1 MGYAIPNG
9 KVVELMRRRAGS
21 PDVNVGYG
29 LGVLPQGA
37 QEQEQRW
44 WLKDRTPDLWF
55 PNIDHYLKIAA
66 GNPWGAISTIAGF
79 QTEVSRVGNFD
90 NRSHLWVKGF
100 ARLATVITGQ
110 LPVATLP
117 AIQDPNLDLWGP
129 SQSDIGLT
137 QIRIAD
143 VMRGQ
148 IFTKQL
154 DRSASVEYWF
164 LNSEYDF
171 ELQGGTSPDLIA
183 VKSGE
188 HFSELRRSGWS
199 QGSFLASTTC
209 RYCTA
214 VV

>member
-1 MGYAIPNG
+1 
-9 KVVELMRRRAGS
+9 
-21 PDVNVGYG
+21 VGYG

-44 WLKDRTPDLWF
+44 WLKDRRTDFWF
-55 PNIDHYLKIAA
+55 PNLDHYLRIAA
-66 GNPWGAISTIAGF
+66 NPWAGISTIAAF
-79 QTEVSRVGNFD
+79 QTEVSRPGNFD
-90 NRSHLWVKGF
+90 NRLHLWVKGF
-100 ARLATVITGQ
+100 ARLTQVITGQ

-117 AIQDPNLDLWGP
+117 PVQDANLDLWGA
-129 SQSDIGLT
+129 SQGDIGIA
-137 QIRIAD
+137 QIRIAN

-171 ELQGGTSPDLIA
+171 ELQGNTSPDLMA

-188 HFSELRRSGWS
+188 HFSELRRSGWT